1 MAIYNVYCDESRH
14 TSDPSQPYIVIGALQ
29 CFREDKRRI
38 VHRLHSLMAL
48 NGIRT
53 EFGWKKVS
61 PNKENFYRDLIKL
74 FIEEEGLTFRCIVV
88 DRRQLDHGQ
97 WNGGDKE
104 LGFYKLYYQLLV
116 HWLQPGDTYHI
127 YLDWQQNSSSTRF
140 EDLRQILIHKLSG
153 RAKISCLE
161 PVESD
166 KQPLIQLADLIIGAV
181 GYSWNQM
188 QCREN
193 PSELKIELVK
203 ALASSLGKVD
213 LNFIS
218 GRNNRQ
224 FNIFNW
230 QGR

>member
-1 MAIYNVYCDESRH
+1 MAIYNIYCDESRH
-14 TSDPSQPYIVIGALQ
+14 TSDPSQHFIVIGALQ
-29 CFREDKRRI
+29 CLREDKQRV
-38 VHRLHSLMAL
+38 VHRIHNLMAM
-48 NGIRT
+48 NAIKT

-61 PNKENFYRDLIKL
+61 PNKENFYRDIIQL
-74 FIEEEGLTFRCIVV
+74 FIEEEGLTFRCIVI
-88 DRRQLDHGQ
+88 DRRKLNHEH

-116 HWLQPGDTYHI
+116 HWLQPRDTYHI

-140 EDLRQILIHKLSG
+140 EDLRQILIHKLNG

-166 KQPLIQLADLIIGAV
+166 TQPLIQLSDLIIGAV
-181 GYSWNQM
+181 GYSWNSLNLK
-188 QCREN
+188 EN
-193 PSELKIELVK
+193 SSELKKELVNT
-203 ALASSLGKVD
+203 LASSLNKPD
-213 LNFIS
+213 LNFCS
-218 GRNNRQ
+218 LKNDRQ